1 MGLPLFN
8 IAMTVGRTRVI
19 RKVEFTTTWTT
30 TANAAFKLEGLL
42 YLTSVEV
49 ISDFATISS
58 AAGPLFLDMY
68 RKLDDE
74 TFTSFVT
81 SLPIVQQVQ
90 GLFDSLGAVVNLGLD
105 FIASGRVCDPI
116 LDSIPKMSG
125 QRVARAIQVGRT
137 RTEQIAHALRLELLC
152 DL

>member
-81 SLPIVQQVQ
+81 SLPIVHA
-90 GLFDSLGAVVNLGLD
+90 FDATAGGITGRNILETFQPIETGTAVFFVPRLKAPYTDGNEFDVPAVTGT
-105 FIASGRVCDPI
+105 FTV
-116 LDSIPKMSG
+116 IPKFYDNSFS
-125 QRVARAIQVGRT
+125 
-137 RTEQIAHALRLELLC
+137 
-152 DL
+152 